1 MTTPQTWKVKKAQVE
16 TLIGPDG
23 QGETTFVR
31 KAVCP
36 SGHRQVIRSAFET
49 IAGVTHLDV
58 RCAACDRTWPLE
70 LSGLRR

>member
-1 MTTPQTWKVKKAQVE
+1 MPAPAVWKVKKSQVE
-16 TLIGPDG
+16 TELGVDG
-23 QGETTFVR
+23 QIETSFVR

-36 SGHRQVIRSAFET
+36 SGHRQIIRSQFET

-58 RCAACDRTWPLE
+58 RCVACDRSWPLE

>member
-1 MTTPQTWKVKKAQVE
+1 MTTPEAWKVKKAQVE
-16 TLIGPDG
+16 TQIAADG
-23 QGETTFVR
+23 AAETSFVR

-36 SGHRQVIRSAFET
+36 AGHRQLIRSSFET

-58 RCAACDRTWPLE
+58 RCVACDRVWPLE